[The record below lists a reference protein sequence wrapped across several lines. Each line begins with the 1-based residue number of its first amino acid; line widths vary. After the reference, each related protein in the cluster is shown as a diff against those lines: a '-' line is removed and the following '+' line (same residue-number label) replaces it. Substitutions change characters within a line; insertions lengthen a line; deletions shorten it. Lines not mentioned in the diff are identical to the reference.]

1 MPSVAGHGRGGGG
14 RGRRT
19 INEINMVPF
28 IDVMLVL
35 LIIFMVTA
43 PLIAPSVI
51 NLPSV
56 GKGSKTPDVVVQI
69 IIGKDELMT
78 LKSQEKSMPVTLK
91 DLVSSVK
98 TAQTSPNPKSVKA
111 AGTALTPAAIDSAV
125 IISADRSVKYETVVK
140 VMDILQRAGVQRVG
154 LSVQLVN

>member
-1 MPSVAGHGRGGGG
+1 MPSLVSRG

-43 PLIAPSVI
+43 PLITPSLI

-56 GKGSKTPDVVVQI
+56 GKASQQPDQILQIVIGQDNALELKVRDKTTR
-69 IIGKDELMT
+69 L
-78 LKSQEKSMPVTLK
+78 TLK
-91 DLVSSVK
+91 DIANAVK
-98 TAQTSPNPKSVKA
+98 LAQSADAKA
-111 AGTALTPAAIDSAV
+111 GVPPV
-125 IISADRSVKYETVVK
+125 VISADKNIKYESVVRL
-140 VMDILQRAGVQRVG
+140 MDTLQRAGVQRIG
-154 LSVQLVN
+154 LSVQVNP

>member
-1 MPSVAGHGRGGGG
+1 MPAMSSRG

-43 PLIAPSVI
+43 PLITPSVI

-56 GKGSKTPDVVVQI
+56 DKANKQPDKPIEIVIKSDDEVQI
-69 IIGKDELMT
+69 KKDPSTGSGGLSIPMRQIGSAAKNAQGGDTER
-78 LKSQEKSMPVTLK
+78 PV
-91 DLVSSVK
+91 V
-98 TAQTSPNPKSVKA
+98 
-111 AGTALTPAAIDSAV
+111 
-125 IISADRSVKYETVVK
+125 ISADKAVKYETVVNAMNQLK
-140 VMDILQRAGVQRVG
+140 RSGIERVG
-154 LSVQLVN
+154 LSVQTTGAK